1 MVPEA
6 RRVAFTSLTR
16 EPRRARTFLHS
27 FPDALLA
34 RRVASP
40 GSVTAGEEEEEGNDH
55 SWRSSATGSDG
66 DYSPYSRSHK
76 VEEEAGHIGEVEMH
90 TKLNAPDEHE
100 EKRPSWVRVST
111 APTPSNSPSSAAV
124 CCTPP
129 IR

>member
-16 EPRRARTFLHS
+16 EPRAEHALS
-27 FPDALLA
+27 FPDALA
-34 RRVASP
+34 RRLASP
-40 GSVTAGEEEEEGNDH
+40 GSVTAGEEEEGNDH